1 MAIKL
6 RIALKLEL
14 LHATIVVEKVTFP
27 VIVLKRPKPSLATSA
42 ARKVIFLVIALS
54 NPTMVVVVDSL
65 VPKNATA
72 AARQVTLLV
81 SALKVQ
87 GVVVVAV
94 VVDTTPLVTTAK
106 GHATLAVA

>member
-1 MAIKL
+1 M
-6 RIALKLEL
+6 
-14 LHATIVVEKVTFP
+14 
-27 VIVLKRPKPSLATSA
+27 
-42 ARKVIFLVIALS
+42 IALS

-87 GVVVVAV
+87 VVVVV
-94 VVDTTPLVTTAK
+94 VVDITPLVTTAK
-106 GHATLAVA
+106 GHGMWTLL

>member
-1 MAIKL
+1 MIAI
-6 RIALKLEL
+6 
-14 LHATIVVEKVTFP
+14 
-27 VIVLKRPKPSLATSA
+27 
-42 ARKVIFLVIALS
+42 S

-87 GVVVVAV
+87 VVVVVVV
-94 VVDTTPLVTTAK
+94 VVDITPLVTTAK
-106 GHATLAVA
+106 GHGMWTLL

>member
-1 MAIKL
+1 M
-6 RIALKLEL
+6 
-14 LHATIVVEKVTFP
+14 
-27 VIVLKRPKPSLATSA
+27 
-42 ARKVIFLVIALS
+42 IALS

-87 GVVVVAV
+87 GVVVVVVVVV
-94 VVDTTPLVTTAK
+94 VVDITPLVTTTK
-106 GHATLAVA
+106 GHGMWTLL

>member
-1 MAIKL
+1 
-6 RIALKLEL
+6 
-14 LHATIVVEKVTFP
+14 
-27 VIVLKRPKPSLATSA
+27 
-42 ARKVIFLVIALS
+42 VIALS

-87 GVVVVAV
+87 VVVVVV
-94 VVDTTPLVTTAK
+94 VVDITPLVTTAK
-106 GHATLAVA
+106 GHGMWTLF

>member
-1 MAIKL
+1 M
-6 RIALKLEL
+6 
-14 LHATIVVEKVTFP
+14 
-27 VIVLKRPKPSLATSA
+27 
-42 ARKVIFLVIALS
+42 IALS

-87 GVVVVAV
+87 VVVVVV
-94 VVDTTPLVTTAK
+94 VVDITPLVTTAK
-106 GHATLAVA
+106 GHGMWTLL

>member
-1 MAIKL
+1 M
-6 RIALKLEL
+6 
-14 LHATIVVEKVTFP
+14 
-27 VIVLKRPKPSLATSA
+27 
-42 ARKVIFLVIALS
+42 IALS

-87 GVVVVAV
+87 GVVVVVVVV
-94 VVDTTPLVTTAK
+94 VVDITPLVTTTK
-106 GHATLAVA
+106 GHGMWTLL

>member
-1 MAIKL
+1 
-6 RIALKLEL
+6 
-14 LHATIVVEKVTFP
+14 
-27 VIVLKRPKPSLATSA
+27 
-42 ARKVIFLVIALS
+42 VIALS

-87 GVVVVAV
+87 VAVVVAV
-94 VVDTTPLVTTAK
+94 VVVVVVDITPLVTTAK
-106 GHATLAVA
+106 GHGMWTLL

>member
-1 MAIKL
+1 
-6 RIALKLEL
+6 
-14 LHATIVVEKVTFP
+14 
-27 VIVLKRPKPSLATSA
+27 
-42 ARKVIFLVIALS
+42 VIALS

-87 GVVVVAV
+87 GVVVVVVVV
-94 VVDTTPLVTTAK
+94 VVDITPLVTTTK
-106 GHATLAVA
+106 GHGMWTLL